1 MSLSFSIGKI
11 LGGEGDVDRNDFFNI
26 LGCSENSTEEQIVTE
41 YRIRALK
48 CHPDKNPGNQ
58 DALQEFQR
66 LQEARDTLTS
76 PELRP
81 LYDKWRH
88 SEMCIPFK
96 TWLNMHNRCATT
108 MHWAKPREQTMLE
121 NGHSSKRGLDDPDLQ
136 EFVKKD
142 APLSMGSDI
151 TRGSRNGWES
161 DDQTNVYSQ
170 FRNYKI

>member
-1 MSLSFSIGKI
+1 
-11 LGGEGDVDRNDFFNI
+11 
-26 LGCSENSTEEQIVTE
+26 
-41 YRIRALK
+41 
-48 CHPDKNPGNQ
+48 
-58 DALQEFQR
+58 
-66 LQEARDTLTS
+66 
-76 PELRP
+76 
-81 LYDKWRH
+81 
-88 SEMCIPFK
+88 
-96 TWLNMHNRCATT
+96 